1 MKLTV
6 LYKNYENDV
15 ITMAHYNGYE
25 TKRACK
31 KDMTEIGYIV
41 VEVASDSDI
50 EKIKNN
56 QIVSDVKEKYY
67 DWFRLVTTK

>member
-1 MKLTV
+1 MMITA
-6 LYKNYENDV
+6 LYKKYEDDV
-15 ITMAHYNGYE
+15 ITMAHYRAFE

-31 KDMTEIGYIV
+31 KDMTEKGYIV

-67 DWFRLVTTK
+67 DWFKLVTTK